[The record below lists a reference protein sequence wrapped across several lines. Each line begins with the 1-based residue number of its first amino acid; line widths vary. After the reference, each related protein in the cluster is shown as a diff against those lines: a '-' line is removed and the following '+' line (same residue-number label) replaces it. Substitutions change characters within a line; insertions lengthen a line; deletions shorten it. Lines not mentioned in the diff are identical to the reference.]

1 MINELSEPM
10 SKYLTYPQIA
20 ELLNIP
26 LRTLYL
32 YKKEGKAPTTVKVG
46 RHFRVSEEALA
57 VWIAKNTQ

>member
-1 MINELSEPM
+1 MTSELREPM
-10 SKYLTYPQIA
+10 STYLTYPQIA
-20 ELLNIP
+20 DLLNIP

-57 VWIAKNTQ
+57 VWIKQNTL